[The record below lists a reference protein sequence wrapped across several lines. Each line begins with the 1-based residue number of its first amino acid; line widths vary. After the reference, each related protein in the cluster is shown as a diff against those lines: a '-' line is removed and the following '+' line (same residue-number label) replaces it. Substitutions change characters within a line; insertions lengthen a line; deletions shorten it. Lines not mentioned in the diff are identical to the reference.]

1 MPTIRRLPVGKTRI
15 ELGEEDPFISLEET
29 PVVLADVRTALPRLR
44 KTLMTRWPSIN
55 AVEIEN
61 RRITRRRN
69 PHDPTQVFRDAVF
82 GIAIYLWSRPARI
95 FLDEVAREAGK
106 KVGPEVGRQAVA
118 AMKYVQRWIKRMSDR
133 VSGQKAKPTP
143 KGLPTGKPK
152 KKRSLRG
159 TAASANNESPQHSIG
174 PSKL

>member
-1 MPTIRRLPVGKTRI
+1 MPTIRVLPVGKTRI
-15 ELGEEDPFISLEET
+15 EPGEEDLFISLEET

-82 GIAIYLWSRPARI
+82 GIAIYIWSRPARI

-106 KVGPEVGRQAVA
+106 KVGPEVGRQAAA
-118 AMKYVQRWIKRMSDR
+118 AMRYVQRWVNQLGDR
-133 VSGQKAKPTP
+133 AFPRNRKPTP
-143 KGLPTGKPK
+143 RTLTTRKLK
-152 KKRSLRG
+152 KK
-159 TAASANNESPQHSIG
+159 ASRNNPQ
-174 PSKL
+174 

>member
-1 MPTIRRLPVGKTRI
+1 MPSVRVLPIGKTRI
-15 ELGEEDPFISLEET
+15 ELGEEDPFISLEAT

-82 GIAIYLWSRPARI
+82 GIAIYIWSRPARI

-106 KVGPEVGRQAVA
+106 KVGPEIGRQAVA
-118 AMKYVQRWIKRMSDR
+118 AMKYVQRWVKKMGDR
-133 VSGQKAKPTP
+133 VSRQSRKPTP
-143 KGLPTGKPK
+143 RALPT
-152 KKRSLRG
+152 KKRRHKTTQQG
-159 TAASANNESPQHSIG
+159 KNGRI
-174 PSKL
+174 

>member
-1 MPTIRRLPVGKTRI
+1 MPTIRVLSVGKTRI

-82 GIAIYLWSRPARI
+82 GIAIYIWSRPARI

-118 AMKYVQRWIKRMSDR
+118 AMKYVQRWVNQMGDR
-133 VSGQKAKPTP
+133 AFAQNRKPTP
-143 KGLPTGKPK
+143 RTLTTRKL
-152 KKRSLRG
+152 KKR
-159 TAASANNESPQHSIG
+159 ASRNNP
-174 PSKL
+174 

>member
-118 AMKYVQRWIKRMSDR
+118 AMKYVERWVNRMSDR
-133 VSGQKAKPTP
+133 AAGWNRKSRP
-143 KGLPTGKPK
+143 KTLPTRKQKK
-152 KKRSLRG
+152 KKRILTG
-159 TAASANNESPQHSIG
+159 
-174 PSKL
+174 

>member
-1 MPTIRRLPVGKTRI
+1 MPTIGRLPVGKTRI

-118 AMKYVQRWIKRMSDR
+118 AMKYVERWVKRMSDR
-133 VSGQKAKPTP
+133 AGSNRKSRP
-143 KGLPTGKPK
+143 KTLPTSKQEK
-152 KKRSLRG
+152 KKRILTG
-159 TAASANNESPQHSIG
+159 
-174 PSKL
+174 